1 MKLIIRILANAAAI
15 LLAAKFV
22 PGFVFSGAPLDL
34 FIAAVILAFVNGI
47 IRPIIQFISLP
58 VIFLTLGLFYVIINV
73 VLLML
78 AAKFIPHLA
87 IHGFWAAFWGVIIIS
102 LINNL
107 VTHFGHSKNFN
118 NY

>member
-15 LLAAKFV
+15 LIAAKLV
-22 PGFVFSGAPLDL
+22 PGFIFDGTPLDL
-34 FIAAVILAFVNGI
+34 LIAAVVIG
-47 IRPIIQFISLP
+47 FINAIVKPVVELVSLP
-58 VIFLTLGLFYVIINV
+58 VIFLTLGLFYIIINV

-87 IHGFWAAFWGVIIIS
+87 IHGFWAALWGVIIIS
-102 LINNL
+102 LINNF
-107 VTHFGHSKNFN
+107 VTHFSRGKNLN